1 MKSIHHII
9 IGLLFALLPTALSA
23 QVVVDAKLDSADIL
37 IGEQVHLTVN
47 VVSDKGNNVS
57 FPEYADGYITKGVE
71 VLERTAIDTA
81 FLNEGKRL
89 HLMRRYT
96 LTAFD
101 SALYYLPPVEV
112 LVNGKKF
119 QSAGR
124 LGLKVNTVPVD
135 TTNLENIRP
144 PHGVVEGEFQWTPR
158 LLLIALILWAMLI
171 GIYLLSARLSD
182 KKPITRRITIKPPTP
197 PHQLA
202 MESIRKI
209 NTSAEEVGDK
219 EYYILLTDILRT
231 YIQERFHF
239 NAKEMVSSE
248 IIAKLQE
255 IKDAAALRELK
266 EVFETADLV
275 KFAKHT
281 TSLVENDRNMEN
293 VVEFVNTTKPEEVAD
308 AKPQVKEIIVGEVK
322 QKRMRK
328 ILLAADMLL
337 MVLAVLTASYLMY
350 DIYETFL

>member
-1 MKSIHHII
+1 MKRIYHII
-9 IGLLFALLPTALSA
+9 MSVLLCALPSVAAA
-23 QVVVDAKLDSADIL
+23 QVVVDARLDSADIL
-37 IGEQVHLTVN
+37 IGEQVHLTVS
-47 VVSDKGNNVS
+47 VATDKGSDVI

-71 VLERTAIDTA
+71 VLERTATDTA
-81 FLNEGKRL
+81 LLNEGKRL
-89 HLMRRYT
+89 SLMRQYT

-112 LVNGKKF
+112 LVNGKKH
-119 QSAGR
+119 QSAER
-124 LGLKVNTVPVD
+124 LGLKVSTVPVD
-135 TTNLENIRP
+135 TTNVENIRP

-158 LLLIALILWAMLI
+158 LLLIALLLWAMLV

-182 KKPITRRITIKPPTP
+182 RKPITKRIIIQPPTP
-197 PHQLA
+197 PHKQA
-202 MESIRKI
+202 IDAIKKM
-209 NTSAEEVGDK
+209 NASAEEVGDK

-281 TSLVENDRNMEN
+281 TSLGENDRNMEN

-322 QKRMRK
+322 QKRMRRL
-328 ILLAADMLL
+328 LLAADVVL
-337 MVLAVLTASYLMY
+337 MVLALLTASYLLY